1 MRSRRF
7 LLSAILLCL
16 ITLSAA
22 NALPLWEI
30 QGTENRIRL
39 LGSIHFL
46 RSQDFPLPKAITDAY
61 HEADV
66 VVMELDL
73 SALDPFEIQQII
85 QRLSIDP
92 RGRNL
97 EALMGARAYQQAHE
111 LAAKLDIDLGTFMP
125 YEPWFAALQITQLR
139 LMQLGFDGSN
149 GVDAYFTRQAVQDR
163 KKIRGLETLEFQLD
177 SMDSLPPK
185 AQKEFLLQT
194 LEDAADAEETMDAVV
209 KAWKA
214 GDTVK
219 LETELMVGLDAQP
232 ELYERILVQRNKNWA
247 SSILALI
254 DDSQDYLIIVGTLH
268 LVGDDSLLRMIED
281 AGYAMQQVK

>member
-1 MRSRRF
+1 MLSARF
-7 LLSAILLCL
+7 LLFTILLCL
-16 ITLSAA
+16 TALSGA
-22 NALPLWEI
+22 NAVPLWEI

-39 LGSIHFL
+39 LGSVHFL
-46 RSQDFPLPKAITDAY
+46 RPQDFPLPKAITDAY
-61 HEADV
+61 HDADV

-73 SALDPFEIQQII
+73 STLDPFEIQQIM

-97 EALMGARAYQQAHE
+97 EALMGARAYRQAHE

-163 KKIRGLETLEFQLD
+163 KPIRGLETLEFQLD

-194 LEDAADAEETMDAVV
+194 LEDAADVEETMDGIV

-219 LETELMVGLDAQP
+219 LETELMDGLDAQP

-254 DDSQDYLIIVGTLH
+254 DDSQDYLVVVGTLH
-268 LVGDDSLLRMIED
+268 LVGNDSLLRLIED
-281 AGYAMQQVK
+281 AGYATQQIK